1 MSERAPPPFS
11 HSEYVRYMERR
22 TEAATLGLLSG
33 ALVVSGYVL
42 AGRGL
47 TVEASGE
54 WFTIDLVGPPILIGV
69 SVVLAGAYV
78 ARFAA
83 EADTQARLIRKYA
96 EGKVIAQTSFVG
108 VFAEV
113 VLKLLQEAQADD

>member
-42 AGRGL
+42 AGRGV

-54 WFTIDLVGPPILIGV
+54 WFTVDLVGPPILIGI
-69 SVVLAGAYV
+69 SVVLAGASV
-78 ARFAA
+78 ARFAE
-83 EADTQARLIRKYA
+83 EADTQARMVRKYA
-96 EGKVIAQTSFVG
+96 EGKVVAQTAFVG
-108 VFAEV
+108 VFGKA
-113 VLKLLQEAQADD
+113 VLKLLQEAQTDG